1 MGINPTRG
9 LLPNLA
15 PETPQERYG
24 DIFDMSKEDG
34 EVLSEELGGIK
45 VTADSANSGTG
56 ELAQDLTDL
65 ETRVAT
71 AENLLR
77 HAVIAVP
84 PASLDDLPSG
94 QVYLDQAT
102 GTISQKP

>member
-9 LLPNLA
+9 ILPTIT
-15 PETPQERYG
+15 PQTPQERYG
-24 DIFDMSKEDG
+24 DVFDMAKEDG
-34 EVLSEELGGIK
+34 EVLSGELGGIK

-56 ELAQDLTDL
+56 ELAEDLTAL

-77 HAVIAVP
+77 FAVIAVP
-84 PASLDDLPSG
+84 PAALEDLPSG
-94 QVYLDQAT
+94 QVYLDQST